1 MGLIFCQGVAVMTDT
16 LQPGMSFEF
25 SYTVPEDK
33 TVPHLF
39 PDIEEGAVM
48 PRVLATGYMVGLM
61 EFACIKFI
69 NPHIDWPRQ
78 QTVGIQINVSH
89 SAATPPGMTVTVKG
103 HLDKVEGRKLSFS
116 LEAFDDQDNIS
127 MGTHERFIIDA
138 QKFNAAL
145 EKKIAAVK

>member
-1 MGLIFCQGVAVMTDT
+1 MFDT
-16 LQPGMSFEF
+16 LQAGMTFEF
-25 SYTVPEDK
+25 RYVVPEEK

-78 QTVGIQINVSH
+78 QTVGIHINVSH
-89 SAATPPGMTVTVKG
+89 TAATPPGMTVVIKG
-103 HLDKVEGRKLSFS
+103 KLEKVEGRKLSFT
-116 LEAFDDQDNIS
+116 LEAFDNRDQIS
-127 MGTHERFIIDA
+127 QGTHDRFIIDA
-138 QKFNAAL
+138 EKFNAAVA
-145 EKKIAAVK
+145 KKRAAL

>member
-1 MGLIFCQGVAVMTDT
+1 MADT
-16 LQPGMSFEF
+16 LQAGMSFEF
-25 SYTVPEDK
+25 RYTVPEDK

-78 QTVGIQINVSH
+78 QTVGIHVNVSH

-103 HLDKVEGRKLSFS
+103 RLEKVEGRKLSFA
-116 LEAFDDQDNIS
+116 LEAFDDQDQIS
-127 MGTHERFIIDA
+127 SGTHERFIIDA
-138 QKFNAAL
+138 QKFNAAVA
-145 EKKIAAVK
+145 KKQAGAK

>member
-1 MGLIFCQGVAVMTDT
+1 MADT
-16 LQPGMSFEF
+16 LQAGMSFEF
-25 SYTVPEDK
+25 RYTVPEDK

-48 PRVLATGYMVGLM
+48 PHVLATGYMVGLM

-78 QTVGIQINVSH
+78 QTVGIHVNVSH

-103 HLDKVEGRKLSFS
+103 RLEKVEGRKLSFA
-116 LEAFDDQDNIS
+116 LEAFDDQDQIS
-127 MGTHERFIIDA
+127 SGTHERFIIDA
-138 QKFNAAL
+138 QKFNAAVA
-145 EKKIAAVK
+145 KKRAGAK